1 MLERFVCQRLACRCL
16 SCGVMPG
23 IESPLKPDT
32 SCVTYPLMYIHNMRK
47 LEQEMCR
54 AIDDDCQHWS
64 KANTSVIK
72 DAEGTHHVYLHGN
85 EIAQLGDDWIKVSHA
100 GWKTNTTRSR
110 LRALLTEFGD
120 DTDTIY
126 QKDFVW
132 YVNDV
137 AMTNAGWY
145 GVV

>member
-1 MLERFVCQRLACRCL
+1 
-16 SCGVMPG
+16 
-23 IESPLKPDT
+23 
-32 SCVTYPLMYIHNMRK
+32 MRK

-110 LRALLTEFGD
+110 LRALITEFGD
-120 DTDTIY
+120 DTDNLY

-132 YVNDV
+132 YINDV